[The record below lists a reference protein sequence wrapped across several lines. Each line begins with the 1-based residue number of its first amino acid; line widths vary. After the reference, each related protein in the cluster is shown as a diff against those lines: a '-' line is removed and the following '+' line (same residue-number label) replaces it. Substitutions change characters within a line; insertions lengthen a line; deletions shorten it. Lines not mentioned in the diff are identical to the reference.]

1 MRLIC
6 DKIYNNRES
15 LKLVKRFF
23 LLYLCLVPFVAGANV
38 ATTAGS
44 NLTAWNGD
52 SGATNN
58 NNWNQL
64 MNPRGQ
70 ASGPVGVKPKA
81 DFGNCNSLIL
91 RCAQPKCAGCT
102 TMDVARSI
110 VAGCVSSN
118 DTCKKHGDDLVDF
131 ISAQIVAEA
140 NAQLQQQQIA
150 AQNAAAQAAAAQNSA
165 QMQQM
170 QQQMQQMQYE
180 MQQQNAQQMQQMQ
193 AALDEQRA
201 IAAAAQADAVA
212 AAQANVANQM
222 AAAVSAQDNMGLS
235 AAQVEAAEKGVDAD
249 ILVRQ
254 QISGQ
259 IMSKIE
265 NAEVALKTLRDTMRD
280 TFTYAGCDTRG
291 NNCSGPKRV
300 KMFKQKA
307 MRFFDPYNDVLDELY
322 DALIVAQS
330 VGVDITDIYMMLNG
344 SCNVWGE
351 YLCTDTA
358 RTVYKKYNCSNGKSV
373 AGVDTNGGHS
383 CVENQVVPAE
393 DNPAC
398 VLQRT
403 LSSADEVQR
412 AWLDSA
418 EGTYDSTIRIGCASA
433 ALESSGLFAN
443 RKKQAS
449 IDIETL
455 ERIIEQD
462 APASLGGRFNQS
474 TDVKDL
480 YKYCAVAS
488 EGAYLELQ
496 KAVSLQKLP
505 KTICVD
511 DKYLTNATVEGWTP
525 QTQNEAAN
533 AIVANCSN
541 KATNLEKMKCLCESA
556 GMTVWNEQKR
566 ECECLATGWE
576 GAKKFNWDKLICQT
590 EAEYKEKPSAEKKQ
604 LLEISDFALCG
615 GLGESRG
622 GNCYCDNI
630 LINPDTQE
638 CLYDLSGAGKKKVK
652 NKK

>member
-249 ILVRQ
+249 VLVRQ

-351 YLCTDTA
+351 YLCTDTT
-358 RTVYKKYNCSNGKSV
+358 RTVYNKDNCSNGKSV

-383 CVENQVVPAE
+383 CVEKQVVPAE
-393 DNPAC
+393 DSPAC

-590 EAEYKEKPSAEKKQ
+590 EGEYKEGAPNQNKP
-604 LLEISDFALCG
+604 LDFKNFNLCG
-615 GLGESRG
+615 LFAESKNG
-622 GNCYCDNI
+622 QCYCDGRMF
-630 LINPDTQE
+630 DYGTHK
-638 CLYDLSGAGKKKVK
+638 CSMVVSGKKEVVTK
-652 NKK
+652 